1 MGVRDTARFYPIDGQ
16 QYPSVTT
23 VLGIID
29 KSGPLMGWAVKEER
43 RAFEATLLE
52 VLSHDGARD
61 PLYVRGKMAD
71 AVKGVKAA
79 EKVRQDAI
87 LIDTAAHALIEW
99 HTRRLLGEKVGP
111 EPMVPDPAAWAVEAW
126 KDWARA
132 VDFTPLS
139 AERTVHCP
147 QCGYAGTFDW
157 VARVAGVVTLGD
169 YKTGRAIYPESFL
182 QNVAYRH
189 AAIHAGFPTAQG
201 VILPLAEARGGSG
214 LRGHGGAGHDDDG
227 RFPGGA
233 QALALVAAD
242 GGQTDRRRRVRAVCG
257 HGPRAGR
264 VMRCPPASLCGTWA
278 WRLPRGCGCTTPAS
292 AAGPRRMSC
301 VSVGTK
307 ERPIAPTEGSEGG
320 QPDIP

>member
-169 YKTGRAIYPESFL
+169 YKTCRAIYPESFL

-201 VILPLAEARGGSG
+201 VILRLPKLAEDPAFEAMVVPDTMTMVDFRAALRLWRWSRQMEGKPTGGVVSGRCAVMARE
-214 LRGHGGAGHDDDG
+214 R
-227 RFPGGA
+227 
-233 QALALVAAD
+233 AA
-242 GGQTDRRRRVRAVCG
+242 
-257 HGPRAGR
+257 
-264 VMRCPPASLCGTWA
+264 
-278 WRLPRGCGCTTPAS
+278 
-292 AAGPRRMSC
+292 
-301 VSVGTK
+301 
-307 ERPIAPTEGSEGG
+307 
-320 QPDIP
+320 